1 MSAGQIYLRNRYYQP
16 IVGRFSQRDIHWNT
30 ANMIYGD
37 DPRFKEYDE
46 YLGLNDYTVKL
57 IDYAAVRQSGN
68 LYTYCINSPIIFV
81 DSNGEWVHILIGVVV
96 GAVVGGVSSVVQ
108 QVTLE
113 GKSIK
118 NLDWGRV
125 GINAAGGA
133 VSGGL
138 TAIGCGVIAATISAG
153 STNVVEQAYVNG
165 WDFTNVDVG
174 EVLTTAAIS
183 AIGTKVGG
191 NTGNIK
197 HLDTM
202 GTNMINRISKVLTGK
217 NFATRASL
225 NSAGKEVFNA
235 LKYYASQ
242 TTKDNLKTMQS
253 ILKSYLPW
261 LADLGYDV
269 YSIEAGK
276 Q

>member
-1 MSAGQIYLRNRYYQP
+1 M
-16 IVGRFSQRDIHWNT
+16 F
-30 ANMIYGD
+30 
-37 DPRFKEYDE
+37 
-46 YLGLNDYTVKL
+46 
-57 IDYAAVRQSGN
+57 IDN
-68 LYTYCINSPIIFV
+68 
-81 DSNGEWVHILIGVVV
+81 NGEWVHILIGVVV
-96 GAVVGGVSSVVQ
+96 GTVVGGVSSVVQ
-108 QVTLE
+108 QVTVE
-113 GKSIK
+113 GKSIR

-138 TAIGCGVIAATISAG
+138 TAMGCGVIAATITAG
-153 STNVVEQAYVNG
+153 STNIIEQAYVNG
-165 WDFTNVDVG
+165 WDFSNVDVG
-174 EVLTTAAIS
+174 AVLTAAV
-183 AIGTKVGG
+183 IGAVGAKVGG
-191 NTGNIK
+191 STGNIK

-217 NFATRASL
+217 NFATRSSL
-225 NSAGKEVFNA
+225 DSAGKEVFNA

-269 YSIEAGK
+269 YSIEAGER
-276 Q
+276 